1 MFYVKPDFFDSFVC
15 KADKCTDT
23 CCAGWEI
30 IIDDDTYSEY
40 QKLSDS
46 DFVCISEGIGSD
58 SEGNRI
64 FRLKECERCWFL
76 KDDGLCDI
84 YSRYGENSLCDICRE
99 HPRFYNWYDNAT
111 ESGLGL
117 CCEKVCEMLFDADT
131 QFDLSTSGEKADDD
145 YFTLFDLREKCFLL
159 LRDDKKSFE
168 IRISELLDFAVSS
181 ESELFGYECRR
192 VYTED
197 RHMLFDDVINLFSET
212 EAINSDWSVLVDGIK
227 KNLAE
232 ITAISENN
240 HFNAS
245 DYEKFISYVI
255 YRNLIES
262 VFSNGFVNGIAFAV
276 ANLVFVHM
284 CDCYTLLING
294 GFTDTNRINNVKMWS
309 KQIEYSEEN
318 VDLLNSDAVSLFF
331 I

>member
-30 IIDDDTYSEY
+30 IIDDDTYSAY
-40 QKLSDS
+40 QKLSDA
-46 DFVCISEGIGSD
+46 DFACISEGICSD
-58 SEGNRI
+58 SEGNHI

-76 KDDGLCDI
+76 NDNGLCDI
-84 YSRYGENSLCDICRE
+84 YSRHSENALCDICRE

-131 QFDLSTSGEKADDD
+131 RFALSISGDKADDD
-145 YFTLFDLREKCFLL
+145 YFTLFDLREKCFSL

-168 IRISELLDFAVSS
+168 IKISELLDYAVSA
-181 ESELFGYECRR
+181 ESELFDYNCRR
-192 VYTED
+192 VHYED
-197 RHMLFDDVINLFSET
+197 RLMMFEDVIDLFSET
-212 EAINSDWSVLVDGIK
+212 EAINSEWTSLVEGIRTHID
-227 KNLAE
+227 E
-232 ITAISENN
+232 ILKISENHQFDIN
-240 HFNAS
+240 EYN
-245 DYEKFISYVI
+245 KFVLYVI

-262 VFSNGFVNGIAFAV
+262 AFSNGFVNGVAFAV
-276 ANLVFVHM
+276 ASLVFLHM
-284 CDCYTLLING
+284 CDCYTVLKKGEFSIS
-294 GFTDTNRINNVKMWS
+294 DRIDNVKMWS
-309 KQIEYSEEN
+309 KQIEYNEEN
-318 VDLLNSDAVSLFF
+318 VDLLNCEAVKLFF

>member
-30 IIDDDTYSEY
+30 IVDDDTYSAY
-40 QKLSDS
+40 QKLNDADYAHISDGI
-46 DFVCISEGIGSD
+46 DFD

-76 KDDGLCDI
+76 NDNGLCDI
-84 YSRYGENSLCDICRE
+84 YSRHGENALCDICRE

-131 QFDLSTSGEKADDD
+131 RFGLISSGEKTEDD
-145 YFTLFDLREKCFLL
+145 YFTLYDLREKCFSLL
-159 LRDDKKSFE
+159 KDDKKCFE
-168 IRISELLDFAVSS
+168 IRISDLLDYAVSA
-181 ESELFGYECRR
+181 ESELFDYNCRR
-192 VYTED
+192 VHYED
-197 RHMLFDDVINLFSET
+197 RLMLFEDVIDLFSET
-212 EAINSDWSVLVDGIK
+212 EAINSEWTSLIEGIRTHID
-227 KNLAE
+227 E
-232 ITAISENN
+232 ILKISENHQFDIN
-240 HFNAS
+240 E
-245 DYEKFISYVI
+245 YKKFISYVI

-262 VFSNGFVNGIAFAV
+262 TFSNGFTNGIAFAV
-276 ANLVFVHM
+276 ASLVFLHM
-284 CDCYTLLING
+284 CDCYAVLKKGEFSIS
-294 GFTDTNRINNVKMWS
+294 DRIDNVKMWS
-309 KQIEYSEEN
+309 KQIEYNEEN
-318 VDLLNSDAVSLFF
+318 VDLLNCEAVKLFF